1 MSDLFWNPGT
11 PILYR
16 EVWRGRVWTAR
27 PVLVVQDT
35 PDLVALYLRP
45 ATRWMVPA
53 GNRQLYFSYLQAG
66 SWPLVEVTWSY
77 GDTLFLLHPGAAHAV
92 HVMWQGPAREFAGC
106 YVNLQEAA
114 RRTALG
120 FDFMDQELDILVTP
134 DLSWRWKDEDHFQR
148 AQADGRYSVAQAQAI
163 RAEGELVIARIEARA
178 SPFCDGWERWRPP
191 AGWPVPALPEGWDR
205 VQA

>member
-1 MSDLFWNPGT
+1 MSDSFWNPGT

-35 PDLVALYLRP
+35 PDLVALYFRP

-53 GNRQLYFSYLQAG
+53 GNRQFYFSYLKAG
-66 SWPLVEVTWSY
+66 SWPLVEVPWSY
-77 GDTLFLLHPGAAHAV
+77 GDTLFLLHPGDAHAV
-92 HVMWQGPAREFAGC
+92 HVMWKGPAREFAGW

-134 DLSWRWKDEDHFQR
+134 DLIWSWKDEDHFQR

-163 RAEGELVIARIEARA
+163 RAEGTRVIARIEARA
-178 SPFCDGWERWRPP
+178 SPFCDGWERWSPP
-191 AGWPVPALPEGWDR
+191 EGWPVPELPEGWDR
-205 VQA
+205 VQV